1 MASSSNKR
9 LYKSIEYRVFTG
21 VASGIADYFN
31 ASHTSIRFLFI
42 LLSLASGLGLIF
54 YVTLSVL
61 LPTEDE
67 VNEQEDLEFYYNIT
81 HAIPQPEVLD
91 QSKVNIIDKI
101 VSAQNILSLFVVFIG
116 SFTLQFDIV
125 PWKLIPDY
133 LWVPGVL
140 VTIGMGFIIKSLTSK
155 KEII

>member
-21 VASGIADYFN
+21 VAAGIADYFN
-31 ASHTSIRFLFI
+31 TSHTSIRFLFI
-42 LLSLASGLGLIF
+42 LLSLAGGLGLIF

-81 HAIPQPEVLD
+81 HSIPQPMVLE
-91 QSKVNIIDKI
+91 QSKVGIIDKI
-101 VSAQNILSLFVVFIG
+101 VSAQNILSLSVIFIG
-116 SFTLQFDIV
+116 SFTLQFNV
-125 PWKLIPDY
+125 EPWRFNPDY

-140 VTIGMGFIIKSLTSK
+140 VTIGIGFIVKSLTRK
-155 KEII
+155 KKII

>member
-1 MASSSNKR
+1 MTSSSNKR
-9 LYKSIEYRVFTG
+9 LYKSVEYRVFTG
-21 VASGIADYFN
+21 VAAGIADYFN
-31 ASHTSIRFLFI
+31 TSHTSIRCLFI
-42 LLSLASGLGLIF
+42 LLSLAGGLVLIF
-54 YVTLSVL
+54 YLTLSVL

-81 HAIPQPEVLD
+81 HSIPQPEALEHVD
-91 QSKVNIIDKI
+91 INIIDKI
-101 VSAQNILSLFVVFIG
+101 VSAQNILSLFVIFIG
-116 SFTLQFDIV
+116 SFTLQFNVV

-140 VTIGMGFIIKSLTSK
+140 VTIGMGFIVKSMTRK

>member
-1 MASSSNKR
+1 MASATNKR

-21 VASGIADYFN
+21 VAAGLADYFN
-31 ASHTSIRFLFI
+31 TSHTSIRFLFI
-42 LLSLASGLGLIF
+42 LLSLAGGLGLIF

-81 HAIPQPEVLD
+81 HSIPQPEVLD
-91 QSKVNIIDKI
+91 QGQVNIIEKI
-101 VSAQNILSLFVVFIG
+101 VSAQNILALSVIFIG
-116 SFTLQFDIV
+116 SVTLQFNVV

-133 LWVPGVL
+133 LWLPGVL
-140 VTIGMGFIIKSLTSK
+140 VTVGMGFIIKSLTRK